1 MGSRPFAWL
10 GTAAGTP
17 VSVNAATVAIADRV
31 KPVNTL
37 DARVRI
43 DRLAGALGG
52 CRCARAT
59 P

>member
-1 MGSRPFAWL
+1 MHGLA
-10 GTAAGTP
+10 GTATSADGA
-17 VSVNAATVAIADRV
+17 VMGFVAIADRV